1 MIKHRENIQQRY
13 VEPFRTELERL
24 GRIVF
29 EDESVKLDINPDLSI
44 ESRTHDGRTVPY
56 GSLSTGTRE
65 QLAIMV
71 RLTGA
76 ALVADADAV
85 PVVIDDALG
94 FADPKRLISMGKVFN
109 AVGDR
114 GQVILLTCQPD
125 RYSSVRNATVIELL
139 A

>member
-1 MIKHRENIQQRY
+1 M
-13 VEPFRTELERL
+13 
-24 GRIVF
+24 
-29 EDESVKLDINPDLSI
+29 
-44 ESRTHDGRTVPY
+44 PY

-65 QLAIMV
+65 QLGIMV

-76 ALVADADAV
+76 ALVADADTV

-109 AVGDR
+109 AVGER

-125 RYSSVRNATVIELL
+125 RYSSIHGATVIELL